1 MRQRCVQ
8 AVQQAIGRPLRAAED
23 QRIMEDLRLAM
34 RQLQAQDP
42 AAFAGMTEAQR
53 LTQAATIAGQRLQAD
68 VALRQRRA
76 ALTIL
81 AHQRID
87 DMIASSPHSGL
98 GVLNRLMAFDA
109 DQKAGVMSI
118 EAQRRAIRAYG
129 ISRMADAMDQ
139 NNGAGWRLF
148 GSVQGVQDIVRESH
162 GQRTGNADA
171 ARVAQAFRDI
181 AEQNRQ
187 RFNAA
192 GGNIGH
198 LEDWGV
204 PHSHSQIK
212 IARAGITAW
221 VNFVRP
227 LLDRNRYTNPD
238 GSRMSDTQFNDF
250 LESTWTTL
258 ATNGVNKLEPGKSGG
273 TGARANRGSEHRQ
286 IHFRDGDAWIRYQQ
300 EFGERDLIGTMLGH
314 IDGMSKDIALVENLG
329 PNPANTL
336 KLFLDREQRAA
347 AVANPADEPT
357 ILKQRT
363 KIEGLYAEVAGTRPP
378 PVSRRLADNF
388 AAYRALNVAARLG
401 SAALTSITDQGVM
414 GTVAGMNRLPV
425 TKVFSNE
432 IKFLNPAN
440 GEHRV
445 LARRAGLG
453 VEQMLGSLSRWGAD
467 GLGDVAEVSSRL
479 AKVSN
484 KLAEKVMQ
492 LSGMNALM
500 EGAQRAFGSVMLDTL
515 GSLTRTAQTIGDL
528 HADDARLLRAAG
540 ITDLDWS
547 VWRLAQPEDFRGAG
561 DTVLTAESIYR
572 ISDADLDALAQANN
586 TTPQRLRDQ
595 AATRLMGHVLSET
608 SVAIIEPGAR
618 EKAFMFGN
626 DARGTASGEIR
637 RSFWQF
643 KSFSVAM
650 AMRHWRRGLAQ
661 PGGAAKVK
669 YIGMLML
676 STTVLGSMAMQ
687 LNSIASGREP
697 EDIDSADFWKRAF
710 LKGGGLGIYGDFL
723 LADQT
728 QYGTSF
734 AGILGGP
741 MLGDI
746 ESLYSI
752 YGNVKHKDGDD
763 AAAMGFRFAKSHV
776 PFANLWY
783 TKAITDHLFFNQVQ
797 EELSPGYLS
806 RMKSNARK
814 NYGQEYWWQP
824 EDVLP
829 E

>member
-23 QRIMEDLRLAM
+23 QQIMENLRLAM
-34 RQLQAQDP
+34 RQLQSQDA
-42 AAFAGMTEAQR
+42 AAFAGMSEAQR

-68 VALRQRRA
+68 VALKQRRT

-81 AHQRID
+81 AHQRIN
-87 DMIASSPHSGL
+87 DMIATSPHGGM

-109 DQKAGVMSI
+109 DQKSGVMSI

-129 ISRMADAMDQ
+129 VARLAEAMDE

-148 GSVQGVQDIVRESH
+148 GTDQGVQDIVREAH

-187 RFNAA
+187 RFNSA

-204 PHSHSQIK
+204 PHSHSQHK
-212 IARAGITAW
+212 IATAGISAW

-227 LLDRNRYTNPD
+227 LLDRNKYTNPD
-238 GSRMSDTQFNDF
+238 GTRMSDAQFTDF
-250 LESTWTTL
+250 LESTWATL

-286 IHFRDGDAWIRYQQ
+286 IHFRNGDAWIRYQQ
-300 EFGERDLIGTMLGH
+300 QFGERDLIGTMLGH

-329 PNPANTL
+329 PNPTNTL
-336 KLFLDREQRAA
+336 KLFLDREQKAA
-347 AVANPADEPT
+347 TVANPVDEQS
-357 ILKQRT
+357 IQKERT
-363 KIEGLYAEVAGTRPP
+363 KIEGLYAEVAGVRPP

-388 AAYRALNVAARLG
+388 AAYRSLNVAARLG
-401 SAALTSITDQGVM
+401 SAAITSITDQGSM
-414 GTVAGMNRLPV
+414 ATVAGMNRLPV
-425 TKVFSNE
+425 AKIFSNE

-440 GEHRV
+440 PEHRV

-479 AKVSN
+479 AKYSN
-484 KLAEKVMQ
+484 KMAEKVMQ

-515 GSLTRTAQTIGDL
+515 GTLTRNAQTLADL
-528 HADDARLLRAAG
+528 SPEDARLLRGAG

-572 ISDADLDALAQANN
+572 ISDADLDALARANG
-586 TTPQRLRDQ
+586 TAPQRLRDQ
-595 AATRLMGHVLSET
+595 AATKLMGHVLSET

-618 EKAFMFGN
+618 EKAFMFG
-626 DARGTASGEIR
+626 DGAKGTLGSEIR

-661 PGGAAKVK
+661 PGAGKVK

-687 LNSIASGREP
+687 LNSIASGRDP

-710 LKGGGLGIYGDFL
+710 LKGGGLGIYGDFI

-728 QYGTSF
+728 QYGSSF

-752 YGNVKHKDGDD
+752 YGNVKHKGGED
-763 AAAMGFRFAKSHV
+763 AAAMGFRFAKSHI

-783 TKAITDHLFFNQVQ
+783 TKAITDHMFFNQVQ

-824 EDVLP
+824 DDVLP